1 MKRGRKGLAGTN
13 ALVYCAPFAATKY
26 FFHLIVGS
34 VVKNRVEGEGLS
46 KSTDVNTATV
56 GQQQVDDVCGKKRLN
71 PNWSN

>member
-1 MKRGRKGLAGTN
+1 MQIWIPIERLGRDERSSLLRTFCGN
-13 ALVYCAPFAATKY
+13 D

-56 GQQQVDDVCGKKRLN
+56 GQQQVDDVCGKKV
-71 PNWSN
+71 